1 MPLESPSRKRTRL
14 GGLALASV
22 LLAAAGAGVATVPP
36 YAAGEASEGLAPLRA
51 RVHFQ
56 LESRV
61 PADPIRRALVVGDEE
76 RTPGIVRS
84 PPIHPPPCPP
94 RPYPPARQLDL
105 SDVPND
111 RFVHSHVRRSSG

>member
-1 MPLESPSRKRTRL
+1 MRSQCEGSAVAPELS
-14 GGLALASV
+14 
-22 LLAAAGAGVATVPP
+22 AGAGSGVEKVPP
-36 YAAGEASEGLAPLRA
+36 YPDGEAREGLAPLRA

-105 SDVPND
+105 ALDPCDNAAFRKRVD
-111 RFVHSHVRRSSG
+111 R